1 MYQMKLPVNMKYFIG
16 KWEILLSAMILV
28 ISFRTNKAMAT
39 GKEYFTQACK
49 NLGLD
54 LKQ

>member
-1 MYQMKLPVNMKYFIG
+1 MGNFAFSNDSIHFVSEYQ
-16 KWEILLSAMILV
+16 S
-28 ISFRTNKAMAT
+28 MAT